1 MNFAV
6 IRVMFSAVNNSIFWI
21 ILLEINV
28 LFGFI
33 LDEKYEKVQK
43 NVKDENGLIYYFA

>member
-6 IRVMFSAVNNSIFWI
+6 IRVMFSAVNYSIFWI
-21 ILLEINV
+21 IFLEINV

-33 LDEKYEKVQK
+33 LDKKYETVQRD
-43 NVKDENGLIYYFA
+43 VKDENGLIYYFA